1 MPVELGPSE
10 GADARPRSA
19 AAAGLPTL
27 LLWDAPDRA
36 SLRALLSRDA
46 LPSNLG
52 EAFRGPDRVFRVASG
67 GGTAAGLRLAVVAR
81 NPDELATKLE
91 RARSAVADPS
101 RKSWE
106 DPEGI
111 AFQDRPPFLGAK
123 VAFVFPGQGAQAVG
137 MLRELHDSFPA
148 LRHTMDAFDE
158 ALGGELRPRIYPPE
172 AGSDEERE
180 RQREALRSTEIAQP
194 ALGAASLGLARVLE
208 QFGVRPDV
216 VAGYSYGELV
226 ALTAAGVFAPE
237 ALAVLSRERGRAVI
251 AAAGDQPGAMAVVIA
266 GPDAVRPLLEGHAD
280 ASLVHWNGPSQTVIS
295 GTRPGVAAA
304 LARARERGIS
314 ARPLPMACAF
324 HSPLIGAASRPV
336 ADLAARLGPRAP
348 ALPVYSNV
356 TATPYPAD
364 PRAIAEQ
371 VGEHLVEPVLFAP
384 MIEAMARDGV
394 RVFIEAGPGWI
405 VSSLV
410 RSILADRPHL
420 VAPCDPPERPGLEG
434 LLQTLGRLA
443 CAGVSLDLPAWPPRR
458 AEAAPA
464 PESRPAV
471 GVEDDPTLG
480 EFHRTMRMFLDIQR
494 EVMRDYLAARPD
506 RHPADDAEARGRHT
520 LELVPAPLP
529 RPRRGIRERGVIL
542 LTDDGRG
549 VARATAAELRAG
561 RFAPVLIRPGRG
573 GPARGESDL
582 TSPAAVRDL
591 LHQVRP
597 QGPIAAVIDCAPLGG
612 LVHSPLDRL
621 GLFQL
626 LLGAADDLRESA
638 GQGGSAIICPST
650 AVGPAPWRSARG
662 CRALLGAPLAAAWL
676 ADLAPMLPGVR
687 LRAVDMDGD
696 EDAEVLAAGL
706 IHELFADDD
715 GLIVCYDRGERLAIR
730 PGGPRDPGPPP

>member
-1 MPVELGPSE
+1 MPVELGTSG
-10 GADARPRSA
+10 GADARPA
-19 AAAGLPTL
+19 TAAGRPTL

-36 SLRALLSRDA
+36 SLRALLARDA
-46 LPSNLG
+46 LPSNLA
-52 EAFRGPDRVFRVASG
+52 ESFRGPDRVLRIASRG
-67 GGTAAGLRLAVVAR
+67 AADPGPRLAIIAR
-81 NPDELATKLE
+81 DPEELAAKLE
-91 RARSAVADPS
+91 RARNAVADPA

-111 AFQDRPPFLGAK
+111 TFQERPPFLGAK

-137 MLRELHDSFPA
+137 MLRELHDAFPT

-158 ALGGELRPRIYPPE
+158 ALGGELRPLVYPPE
-172 AGSDEERE
+172 AGSDEERD

-194 ALGAASLGLARVLE
+194 ALGAASLGMARVLE

-226 ALTAAGVFAPE
+226 ALTAAGAFAPE

-280 ASLVHWNGPSQTVIS
+280 VSLVHWNGPSQTVIS
-295 GTRPGVAAA
+295 GTRPGVSAA

-336 ADLAARLGPRAP
+336 ADLAAKLGPRSP

-356 TATPYPAD
+356 TAAVYPAD
-364 PRAIAEQ
+364 PGAIARQ
-371 VGEHLVEPVLFAP
+371 IGEHLVEPVLFAP
-384 MIEAMARDGV
+384 MIEAMERDGV

-434 LLQTLGRLA
+434 LLQTLARLA
-443 CAGVSLDLPAWPPRR
+443 CAGVPLDLPAWPSRR
-458 AEAAPA
+458 AEPDPIPEARPPDEGAEDNPA
-464 PESRPAV
+464 
-471 GVEDDPTLG
+471 LG

-506 RHPADDAEARGRHT
+506 RRPAGDAEARGRHS

-549 VARATAAELRAG
+549 IARATAAELRAG
-561 RFAPVLIRPGRG
+561 QFVPVLIRPGRG
-573 GPARGESDL
+573 GQARGESDL
-582 TSPAAVRDL
+582 TSPASVRDL

-621 GLFQL
+621 GLFHL

-638 GQGGSAIICPST
+638 GQGGSAIICPAT
-650 AVGPAPWRSARG
+650 AVGTAPWRSARG

-676 ADLAPMLPGVR
+676 ADLAPLLPGVR

-730 PGGPRDPGPPP
+730 PADPRDPGPSP